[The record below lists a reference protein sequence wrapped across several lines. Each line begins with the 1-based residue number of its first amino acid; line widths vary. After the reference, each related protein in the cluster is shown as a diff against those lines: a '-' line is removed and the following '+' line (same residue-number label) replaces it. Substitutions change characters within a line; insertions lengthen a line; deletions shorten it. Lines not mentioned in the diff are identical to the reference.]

1 MIIDKKLEL
10 VHFQLTRNCNLR
22 CEFCGQWGK
31 KGFFS
36 NISGSEMS
44 LADWKNT
51 TDMLCRRREKTGEN
65 PSVMLWGGEPLAYPY
80 FDEIADYLK
89 KHGFT
94 LGIVTNGTLINRH
107 KSALESGFK
116 SIYLS
121 VDGDEYL
128 HDKIRGKG
136 VFKTALENICALKTD
151 AKLTV
156 MTVVTKELTQSFE
169 SYAKAVEKFSPDE
182 IFLQDMIALTVSEAE
197 NYRRR
202 FKEIFSKDAVYVNS
216 WVSDSPFCTDKNF
229 ADGKNYPFKITFK
242 KHGKP
247 NKYGH
252 CLSPFRHICVAWNG
266 DVMYCTDFYDF
277 SAGNVKNDDIS
288 NIFDNAESEKFRSEI
303 VSRKCVLC
311 NHCSWLNN
319 DSFDV

>member
-1 MIIDKKLEL
+1 MEVDKKLEL
-10 VHFQLTRNCNLR
+10 VHFQLTRSCNLR

-36 NISGSEMS
+36 NISGTEMS

-51 TDMLCRRREKTGEN
+51 TDMLFRRREKTGEN
-65 PSVMLWGGEPLAYPY
+65 PSVMLWGGEPLAYPH

-107 KSALESGFK
+107 QSALESGFK

-121 VDGDEYL
+121 VDGDETL

-136 VFKTALENICALKTD
+136 VFRTVLNNVCALKAD

-156 MTVVTKELTQSFE
+156 MTVVTKELVQSF
-169 SYAKAVEKFSPDE
+169 SDYTKAIEKFNPDK
-182 IFLQDMIALTVSEAE
+182 IFLQDMIALTEQEAE
-197 NYRRR
+197 NYRAR
-202 FKEIFSKDAVYVNS
+202 FKKIFSKDAVYVNS
-216 WVSDSPFCTDKNF
+216 WVSNSAFRADENF
-229 ADGKNYPFKITFK
+229 ADGENYPFEIVFK
-242 KHGKP
+242 KHGNP

-252 CLSPFRHICVAWNG
+252 CLSPFKHICVAWNG

-277 SAGNVKNDDIS
+277 SAGNVKNADIS
-288 NIFDNAESEKFRSEI
+288 NIFGNAESEKFRREI
-303 VSRKCVLC
+303 VSRECVLC
-311 NHCSWLNN
+311 NHCSWFNN
-319 DSFDV
+319 DLFDV

>member
-1 MIIDKKLEL
+1 MKIDKKLEL

-121 VDGDEYL
+121 VDGDEAL

-136 VFKTALENICALKTD
+136 VFKTVLNNIDTLKTD

-156 MTVVTKELTQSFE
+156 MTVVTKELVQSF
-169 SYAKAVEKFSPDE
+169 SAYASAVEKFNPDE
-182 IFLQDMIALTVSEAE
+182 IFLQDMIALTNREVE
-197 NYRRR
+197 NYRVR
-202 FKEIFSKDAVYVNS
+202 FKKVFSKDAVYVDS
-216 WVSDSPFCTDKNF
+216 WVTDFPFRTNKNLADS
-229 ADGKNYPFKITFK
+229 KNYPFKITTK
-242 KHGKP
+242 KHGIP

-252 CLSPFRHICVAWNG
+252 CLSPFKHICIAWNG
-266 DVMYCTDFYDF
+266 EVMHCTDFYDF
-277 SAGNVKNDDIS
+277 SAGNVKIDDIS
-288 NIFDNAESEKFRSEI
+288 NIFDNKLSEKFRSEI
-303 VSRKCVLC
+303 VNGKCVLC